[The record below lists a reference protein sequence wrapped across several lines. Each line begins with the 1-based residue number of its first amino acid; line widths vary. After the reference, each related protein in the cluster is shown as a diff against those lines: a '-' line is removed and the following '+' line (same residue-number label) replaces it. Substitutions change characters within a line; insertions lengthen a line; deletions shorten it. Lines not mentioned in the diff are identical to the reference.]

1 MFSAVNTVAVSAED
15 LAKTTPAE
23 FGAAMVASL
32 NLQVG
37 GQGTNP
43 SIVSITVTISE
54 TVELQVDAG
63 PSLSSS
69 NLLAATKAAACTG
82 MAGTCS
88 VSNLQGRRQ
97 LRHAG
102 ARREGREEFALG
114 GRELALGDR
123 ELALGGRELALE
135 GRELALG
142 DRTLEA
148 RRRLGTGLTVT
159 REYDY
164 GASANSSTSVSALI
178 ESSLEDVDVTSSVMT
193 ALSARSAVTALAEG
207 DGSGSDVAGQLD
219 ASSLTDMLALLL
231 PSVGVDVSEP
241 LVVTPPAAPPHPS
254 PLPPP
259 AYPGPSAPPARPETV
274 AQLTLFI
281 SLLACGLAVLL
292 AIVGV
297 ALWLGC
303 RSHRPPTSVRVLPN
317 TRGAGG
323 TKTQEAQ
330 GPSRVQGAGYRVQEA
345 QGPSSPSR
353 ARHEGAWLASKGLG
367 AAGDHV
373 MDVAGTG
380 YRVQGKGLGAAGD
393 HVMDVAAVSVSSAA
407 SARDGVTAAAS
418 VSSAATGPRPTY
430 DETTPYVADGY
441 ARGEMAGGGGVGLE
455 DGRAASQPAR
465 PPRYDREG
473 VEIVE
478 IDDAHPEPPPS
489 PAPLVTRPSS
499 RDAWRKEPVE
509 AHGRPWKEP
518 DEIDQIAEI
527 ARVGDGG
534 TSCSPRSRSRSPPTR
549 APPSL
554 PPRHAHPHPAPS
566 GRSCVGQ
573 TNEEVAA
580 GTQAEH
586 LAKEIAKEK
595 RKQLERRLKQARL
608 RLQAATLTAERV
620 HVHAAQQQASEMS
633 AGVGTSEMS
642 AGVGTSEMSAGVGTS
657 AGGYL
662 STPRYRR
669 APPVLAN
676 AGIGAGASETGLPG
690 PWTLE
695 PVATGMGLAAD
706 AGCTGAGARDT
717 VQGTGS
723 QGDAWAAA
731 ACAAGPG
738 VAASRDLEARLAP
751 GPRDLAPGPRDLAPG
766 PRDLEARL
774 ARARQ
779 RLQAATKE
787 ASLARATYTH
797 AVTQAAI
804 TRRQAAP
811 SAASPSGT
819 PRVMIDERMQRV
831 EAMEGTAPHAATQAA
846 ITPRPAAAPSAASP
860 SGTPR
865 VMIDE
870 RMQRVEA
877 KEGTAPQSPSSPRKG
892 ATLGSASDTAGHTY
906 F

>member
-1 MFSAVNTVAVSAED
+1 MHMHMPFGESHPSTSYHGPR
-15 LAKTTPAE
+15 TTYH
-23 FGAAMVASL
+23 
-32 NLQVG
+32 
-37 GQGTNP
+37 
-43 SIVSITVTISE
+43 
-54 TVELQVDAG
+54 G
-63 PSLSSS
+63 PSTTDHLPP
-69 NLLAATKAAACTG
+69 TTY
-82 MAGTCS
+82 
-88 VSNLQGRRQ
+88 
-97 LRHAG
+97 H
-102 ARREGREEFALG
+102 
-114 GRELALGDR
+114 
-123 ELALGGRELALE
+123 
-135 GRELALG
+135 
-142 DRTLEA
+142 
-148 RRRLGTGLTVT
+148 
-159 REYDY
+159 
-164 GASANSSTSVSALI
+164 
-178 ESSLEDVDVTSSVMT
+178 TSS
-193 ALSARSAVTALAEG
+193 
-207 DGSGSDVAGQLD
+207 
-219 ASSLTDMLALLL
+219 
-231 PSVGVDVSEP
+231 
-241 LVVTPPAAPPHPS
+241 
-254 PLPPP
+254 
-259 AYPGPSAPPARPETV
+259 
-274 AQLTLFI
+274 
-281 SLLACGLAVLL
+281 
-292 AIVGV
+292 
-297 ALWLGC
+297 
-303 RSHRPPTSVRVLPN
+303 
-317 TRGAGG
+317 
-323 TKTQEAQ
+323 
-330 GPSRVQGAGYRVQEA
+330 
-345 QGPSSPSR
+345 
-353 ARHEGAWLASKGLG
+353 
-367 AAGDHV
+367 
-373 MDVAGTG
+373 
-380 YRVQGKGLGAAGD
+380 
-393 HVMDVAAVSVSSAA
+393 
-407 SARDGVTAAAS
+407 
-418 VSSAATGPRPTY
+418 
-430 DETTPYVADGY
+430 
-441 ARGEMAGGGGVGLE
+441 
-455 DGRAASQPAR
+455 
-465 PPRYDREG
+465 
-473 VEIVE
+473 
-478 IDDAHPEPPPS
+478 
-489 PAPLVTRPSS
+489 VTRPSS

-534 TSCSPRSRSRSPPTR
+534 TSRSPRSRSRSPPTR

-751 GPRDLAPGPRDLAPG
+751 GPRDLAPGPRDL
-766 PRDLEARL
+766 EARL

-831 EAMEGTAPHAATQAA
+831 EA
-846 ITPRPAAAPSAASP
+846 
-860 SGTPR
+860 
-865 VMIDE
+865 
-870 RMQRVEA
+870 

>member
-102 ARREGREEFALG
+102 ARREGREEF
-114 GRELALGDR
+114 
-123 ELALGGRELALE
+123 ALGGRELALE

-323 TKTQEAQ
+323 TKTQMAQ

-489 PAPLVTRPSS
+489 PAPLGESRPYTCTCHYVLEYTSAELTYTCTCTCHSVRAIRPPLTTDHGPPTTDHLPHLPPTTYHLPPTTRHQSRAPAREMRGGRSPS
-499 RDAWRKEPVE
+499 RLMEG
-509 AHGRPWKEP
+509 HGRSPT
-518 DEIDQIAEI
+518 
-527 ARVGDGG
+527 RS
-534 TSCSPRSRSRSPPTR
+534 TRSPRSPGSATE
-549 APPSL
+549 A
-554 PPRHAHPHPAPS
+554 
-566 GRSCVGQ
+566 
-573 TNEEVAA
+573 
-580 GTQAEH
+580 
-586 LAKEIAKEK
+586 
-595 RKQLERRLKQARL
+595 L
-608 RLQAATLTAERV
+608 RVPLV
-620 HVHAAQQQASEMS
+620 
-633 AGVGTSEMS
+633 
-642 AGVGTSEMSAGVGTS
+642 
-657 AGGYL
+657 
-662 STPRYRR
+662 P
-669 APPVLAN
+669 
-676 AGIGAGASETGLPG
+676 
-690 PWTLE
+690 
-695 PVATGMGLAAD
+695 
-706 AGCTGAGARDT
+706 
-717 VQGTGS
+717 
-723 QGDAWAAA
+723 
-731 ACAAGPG
+731 
-738 VAASRDLEARLAP
+738 
-751 GPRDLAPGPRDLAPG
+751 
-766 PRDLEARL
+766 
-774 ARARQ
+774 ARAR
-779 RLQAATKE
+779 LLPAHHQAFP
-787 ASLARATYTH
+787 LAMP
-797 AVTQAAI
+797 I
-804 TRRQAAP
+804 PIRRQADEVASARPTRRSQQARKP
-811 SAASPSGT
+811 SISQRRSQRRSESSWSGASS
-819 PRVMIDERMQRV
+819 
-831 EAMEGTAPHAATQAA
+831 
-846 ITPRPAAAPSAASP
+846 RPA
-860 SGTPR
+860 SGCRPLR
-865 VMIDE
+865 
-870 RMQRVEA
+870 
-877 KEGTAPQSPSSPRKG
+877 
-892 ATLGSASDTAGHTY
+892 
-906 F
+906 